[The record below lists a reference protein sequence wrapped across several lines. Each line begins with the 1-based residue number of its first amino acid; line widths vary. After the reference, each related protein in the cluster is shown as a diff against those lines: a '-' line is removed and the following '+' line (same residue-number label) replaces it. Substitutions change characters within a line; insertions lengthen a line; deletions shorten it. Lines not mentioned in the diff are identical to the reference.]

1 MATENKKVRDFSMY
15 TYYKGSDD
23 FPTAKARFFGHYEMV
38 FDETYEGRP
47 EDKEESFKSFISDLL
62 YEQASD
68 IYMFGMVGVDKG
80 KCYSEYIQIY
90 LNPELEK
97 ENYER

>member
-62 YEQASD
+62 YEQTSE
-68 IYMFGMVGVDKG
+68 IYKFGMVEV
-80 KCYSEYIQIY
+80 E
-90 LNPELEK
+90 NEK
-97 ENYER
+97 R

>member
-1 MATENKKVRDFSMY
+1 MATENEKVRDFSMY

-23 FPTAKARFFGHYEMV
+23 FPTAKARFFGHYEMI
-38 FDETYEGRP
+38 FDETYKGRP